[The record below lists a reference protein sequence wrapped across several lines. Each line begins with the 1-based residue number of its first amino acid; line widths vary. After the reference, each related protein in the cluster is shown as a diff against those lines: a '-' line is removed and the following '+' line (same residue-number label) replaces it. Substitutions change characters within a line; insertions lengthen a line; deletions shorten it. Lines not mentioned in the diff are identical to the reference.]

1 MADSNKVEI
10 GFNAKTDK
18 ASSDVKK
25 LGKEVEKAGNT
36 AKSASKGFDQARAAV
51 GRFNSAI
58 RAITNISFIAGGIA
72 SVVQLWHLPH
82 PCTWLVRGSSS
93 LCHEFTV

>member
-72 SVVQLWHLPH
+72 SVVQLWDRL
-82 PCTWLVRGSSS
+82 TASAQKAKEEAVAFAA
-93 LCHEFTV
+93 E